1 MAFVAQPAPMTTMTN
16 ATIEHLAIVF
26 ELDEKICGMAMTSI
40 PSSDSLGCYFI
51 APATVRARSD
61 KGSTVFH
68 LRIGVRGHGTGW
80 PYRKARPARVT
91 QTCNPD
97 GRVRPLRAELILMD

>member
-40 PSSDSLGCYFI
+40 PSSVSLGGYYTS
-51 APATVRARSD
+51 AKSE
-61 KGSTVFH
+61 
-68 LRIGVRGHGTGW
+68 RGRTTAGQLF
-80 PYRKARPARVT
+80 P
-91 QTCNPD
+91 C
-97 GRVRPLRAELILMD
+97 E